1 MVARTI
7 AKKQEPI
14 EDRVKPVPQAATGTA
29 TVVIG
34 CKLPNGIML
43 RQFRMVKKT
52 RNIGGHY
59 FEEEMAEDTGRR
71 FTVRGP
77 AVPFA
82 QIPNIQIVG
91 GYALTPGVPQDLA
104 EIWFEQNKDADCV
117 VNQLMFWEID
127 VDRAAARARE
137 LNAVR
142 SGLEPVDPS
151 KTIPGLG
158 KVTKADLSDRDM
170 GLANS

>member
-7 AKKQEPI
+7 SKKQESM
-14 EDRVKPVPQAATGTA
+14 EDRVKPVPKAATGTA
-29 TVVIG
+29 TVVVG
-34 CKLPNGIML
+34 CKLPNGIIL

-59 FEEEMAEDTGRR
+59 FDEDQAEDMGRR

-77 AVPFA
+77 AVPFG

-117 VNQLMFWEID
+117 ANQLMFWERD

-142 SGLEPVDPS
+142 SGLEPVDPN